1 MGFNGKNIAAI
12 DTNHARTG
20 TKMRAIVQDSY
31 GSADVLQS
39 EQIDPPR
46 ITDHEVLLRVHA
58 AGLDRG
64 TWHLMTG
71 TPYLMRIIGFGF
83 RKPKNR
89 VPGID
94 VAGTVVAVGSAVT
107 RFAVGDA
114 VFGMSRGS
122 FAEYAAARE
131 DKLAHKPAN
140 TSFEQAAV
148 VGISGGTAL
157 QALTAGGLQAGQRVL
172 ITGASGGVGSF
183 AVQLARAAGA
193 EVTGV
198 SSTGKVD
205 LVTGLG
211 ADHVVDYTREDFA
224 DGRHQYDLIIDIAGN
239 SPLSRLRRALT
250 PTGTA
255 VIVGGESK
263 GNLTGG
269 IDRQLRAL
277 ILSRFVGQRL
287 TGLASKERASDLK
300 VLADHLAAGTV
311 TPSIDRAYPLDQ
323 VPAAMRHL
331 AAGKVQGKLA
341 ITI

>member
-1 MGFNGKNIAAI
+1 MGIDGKQSE
-12 DTNHARTG
+12 TTG
-20 TKMRAIVQDSY
+20 ANQGTTGRMMRAIVQDSY

-39 EQIDPPR
+39 ARIDRPD
-46 ITDHEVLLRVHA
+46 IADHEVLLQVHA
-58 AGLDRG
+58 AGVDRG

-71 TPYLMRIIGFGF
+71 TPYLMRVIGFGF
-83 RKPKNR
+83 RRPKNR
-89 VPGID
+89 VPGVD

-107 RFAVGDA
+107 RFAVGDE

-140 TSFEQAAV
+140 ASFEQAAV

-157 QALTAGGLQAGQRVL
+157 QALTAGQVRAGQRVL
-172 ITGASGGVGSF
+172 IIGASGGVGSF
-183 AVQLARAAGA
+183 AVQPANAFGA

-198 SSTGKVD
+198 CGTNKLD

-224 DGRHQYDLIIDIAGN
+224 DGSHHYDLIIDIAGN

-277 ILSRFVGQRL
+277 ILTRFVGQRL
-287 TGLASKERASDLK
+287 TGLASKERASDLTI
-300 VLADHLAAGTV
+300 LADHIAAGTV
-311 TPSIDRAYPLDQ
+311 TPSIDRTYPLDQ
-323 VPAAMRHL
+323 VPTAMRHL
-331 AAGKVQGKLA
+331 EAGDVKGKVA